1 MPTLPWATAER
12 PADPSATAVLMT
24 SRFKLRRWRDV
35 LPFFLDSMRIHRQVR
50 AADGAYGVSLE
61 AHPLRREFF
70 TLSAWRD
77 DAAVRAL
84 VAAEPHRSAMR
95 RYRPAMAESAFRFW
109 TVPVTA
115 LPPAWDEAKRRLAS
129 EEQPAQPE

>member
-1 MPTLPWATAER
+1 MPTLPWATVER
-12 PADPSATAVLMT
+12 PAEQTAQAVLMA
-24 SRFKLRRWRDV
+24 SRFKLRSWRHV

-50 AADGAYGVSLE
+50 RADGAYGVSLE

-84 VAAEPHRSAMR
+84 VPAEPHRSAMAK
-95 RYRPAMAESAFRFW
+95 YRPAMADAEFRFW
-109 TVPVTA
+109 TAPVSD
-115 LPPAWDEAKRRLAS
+115 LPASWPEAKRRLS
-129 EEQPAQPE
+129 EPI

>member
-1 MPTLPWATAER
+1 MA
-12 PADPSATAVLMT
+12 

-35 LPFFLDSMRIHRQVR
+35 LPFFRDSMRIHRQVR
-50 AADGAYGVSLE
+50 SADGAYGVSLE

-95 RYRPAMAESAFRFW
+95 KYRPAMAEAAFRFW
-109 TVPVTA
+109 SA
-115 LPPAWDEAKRRLAS
+115 EAGSLPPTWAEAKRRLA
-129 EEQPAQPE
+129 EPD

>member
-1 MPTLPWATAER
+1 MPTLPWATVER
-12 PADPSATAVLMT
+12 PADPSATAVFMA

-35 LPFFLDSMRIHRQVR
+35 LPFFRDSMRIHRQVR
-50 AADGAYGVSLE
+50 SADGAYGVSLE

-95 RYRPAMAESAFRFW
+95 KYRPAMADAAFRFW
-109 TVPVTA
+109 SAPVGS
-115 LPPAWDEAKRRLAS
+115 LPPTWDEAKRRLA
-129 EEQPAQPE
+129 EPE